1 MKFITCII
9 TIIFFSTGASAL
21 AEKQDEIE
29 YLLSFV
35 AESNCIFI
43 RNGKEH
49 QAKKASEHLAMKYN
63 HVRGRIK
70 TAENFIDKI
79 ASKSSL
85 TRRAYTIR
93 CNDKQEVPT
102 EQWLRDALQS
112 YRKAA
117 LQKIDVIK

>member
-1 MKFITCII
+1 MKVITCII
-9 TIIFFSTGASAL
+9 TLIFFSTAASAV
-21 AEKQDEIE
+21 AEEQDEIE

-49 QAKKASEHLAMKYN
+49 QAKAASEHLAMKYN

-93 CNDKQEVPT
+93 CNGKQAVPT
-102 EQWLRDALQS
+102 QQWLRGALQS
-112 YRKAA
+112 YREAA
-117 LQKIDVIK
+117 LQEIDVIK